1 MYRFFRRF
9 ERLAFGIVTA
19 SAIACTA
26 VLVVHG
32 SGDALVAEFEPY
44 FVPQHAASAGF
55 PFALV
60 CEDGSHVGSCE
71 RLLAVWKD
79 VQ

>member
-19 SAIACTA
+19 SAIVCAG
-26 VLVVHG
+26 VLVVHRL
-32 SGDALVAEFEPY
+32 GDVLKPD
-44 FVPQHAASAGF
+44 FVSQQAVDAGV

-60 CEDGSHVGSCE
+60 CEEANQTGSCE
-71 RLLAVWKD
+71 QLLAGWKGAM
-79 VQ
+79 

>member
-19 SAIACTA
+19 SAIVCAG
-26 VLVVHG
+26 VLVVHRF
-32 SGDALVAEFEPY
+32 GDALGADFL
-44 FVPQHAASAGF
+44 PQHAQSASV

-60 CEDGSHVGSCE
+60 CEDGSYVGSCE
-71 RLLAVWKD
+71 ELLAVWKD

>member
-19 SAIACTA
+19 SALVCTG
-26 VLVVHG
+26 VLVVHRF
-32 SGDALVAEFEPY
+32 GDALIPD
-44 FVPQHAASAGF
+44 FVPQHAVDAGV

-60 CEDGSHVGSCE
+60 CEEASQISSCE
-71 RLLAVWKD
+71 QLLAGWKGAM
-79 VQ
+79 